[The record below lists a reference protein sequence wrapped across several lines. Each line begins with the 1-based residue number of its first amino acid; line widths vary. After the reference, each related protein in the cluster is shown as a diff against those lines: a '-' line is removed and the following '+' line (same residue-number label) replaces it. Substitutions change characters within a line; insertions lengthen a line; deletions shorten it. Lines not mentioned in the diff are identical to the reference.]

1 MNFRAS
7 LLFLSRASLP
17 KDYRAST
24 TNHSFRLTLGMCSL
38 FECRRLDN
46 MPLVTGFIFYDI
58 LLWTFVVVLAATAHY
73 FRTHSR

>member
-1 MNFRAS
+1 
-7 LLFLSRASLP
+7 
-17 KDYRAST
+17 
-24 TNHSFRLTLGMCSL
+24 
-38 FECRRLDN
+38 